1 LVFNKSDLAPAV
13 AEDLVSRYPGAVV
26 ISAAT
31 GQGIPELLGAV
42 AHQLRLASRVVVL
55 SIPYSRGDLL
65 AALHRE
71 GEVLSSR
78 EDGQSMIVQARLP
91 SAVLGHFSPW
101 ERQEHDDI

>member
-1 LVFNKSDLAPAV
+1 
-13 AEDLVSRYPGAVV
+13 
-26 ISAAT
+26 
-31 GQGIPELLGAV
+31 
-42 AHQLRLASRVVVL
+42 VVVL